1 MKPKRPR
8 DINQLAKFIVDLSV
22 EEATE
27 ADPLEGKTV
36 RRLRR
41 DGAEGYAAARHGLRN
56 SLLGG
61 AVQLPRRLLKPGGK
75 AERKGHKLRSTA

>member
-22 EEATE
+22 GEATE

-41 DGAEGYAAARHGLRN
+41 DGAEGYAAARHGLRI
-56 SLLGG
+56 SPGRRRAIAKKAAKARWKGRKKG
-61 AVQLPRRLLKPGGK
+61 A
-75 AERKGHKLRSTA
+75 